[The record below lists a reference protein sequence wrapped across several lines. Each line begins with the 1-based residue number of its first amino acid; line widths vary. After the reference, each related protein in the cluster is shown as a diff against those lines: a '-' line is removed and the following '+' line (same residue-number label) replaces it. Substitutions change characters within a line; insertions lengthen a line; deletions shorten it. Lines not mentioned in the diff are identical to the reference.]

1 MFRVFL
7 ENGNKYEFL
16 SYNEFAAW
24 RLKMSHEGYKP
35 YYSHSIRIRCGYCI
49 YCYQLR
55 KMPGRGAEAL

>member
-35 YYSHSIRIRCGYCI
+35 YYSHSIHIRCGYYI

-55 KMPGRGAEAL
+55 KISEVSNG

>member
-7 ENGNKYEFL
+7 EDDNKYEFL

-24 RLKMSHEGYKP
+24 RLKMAHKGYKP
-35 YYSHSIRIRCGYCI
+35 YYSHTIKIRCGYYI

-55 KMPGRGAEAL
+55 KI